1 MILCLSYAE
10 DKRSTRPS
18 TLLNVYLLF
27 SVLFDV
33 TQDRT
38 LWLTGRTDIAAVMS
52 ASIGIR
58 IVMLCL
64 EARSKSSYLKS
75 PYKDLPP
82 EATSGILN
90 LSFVWWLNGLFATGF
105 QKLLT
110 MDDLSELDPALSSEA
125 LGKKMQAIWDK
136 RGDSETMPDF
146 HILLRRTLTA
156 RFTGIPEGRL
166 TLPTTVIYAFRWN
179 LLAVVIPR
187 LFMIGF
193 TFAQP
198 FLISASIN
206 YVERS
211 GADSSRDHGYGL
223 LAAAFLV
230 YFGIAVRASVSV
242 SDRCLKS

>member
-10 DKRSTRPS
+10 DRRSTRPS

-52 ASIGIR
+52 ASIGIK
-58 IVMLCL
+58 IVMLFL
-64 EARSKSSYLKS
+64 EARSKISYLKS

-110 MDDLSELDPALSSEA
+110 VDDLSELDCALSSES

-136 RGDSETMPDF
+136 RGDSLTTPDF
-146 HILLRRTLTA
+146 HIL
-156 RFTGIPEGRL
+156 
-166 TLPTTVIYAFRWN
+166 
-179 LLAVVIPR
+179 
-187 LFMIGF
+187 
-193 TFAQP
+193 
-198 FLISASIN
+198 
-206 YVERS
+206 
-211 GADSSRDHGYGL
+211 
-223 LAAAFLV
+223 
-230 YFGIAVRASVSV
+230 
-242 SDRCLKS
+242 